1 MTRNCRGDA
10 SREQRVNRMA
20 GGLREVLSVA
30 LELLH
35 TTTKER
41 DRSRR
46 QLAALRDELRSVR
59 RDRGVTA

>member
-10 SREQRVNRMA
+10 SREQRVDRMV

-41 DRSRR
+41 DRSRG

-59 RDRGVTA
+59 RDRGGTT